1 MLDLK
6 ETIYKRKSIRKYKKE
21 MLSNEEIN
29 ELLEFISS
37 IKPLYED
44 IKVKFE
50 IVEKEKV
57 KSIFSWLS
65 EQILVAYSEEKEGY
79 NENIGF
85 IMQQIDL
92 YLQSKGIGSCWIG
105 LGKADSAYIDNND
118 SKLKFVIM
126 MTLGYPNEEFRK
138 DISEFK
144 RNKLSEISDLEDERL
159 EVARLAPSSINNQ
172 PWYFVHEE
180 NKIHTYVARRNIF
193 YKRAIENLLLIDTGI
208 ALAHIYVANK
218 DNFKFYKEME
228 IKEIKGYNY
237 LGSFTL
243 D

>member
-6 ETIYKRKSIRKYKKE
+6 DTIYKRKSIRKYKKE
-21 MLSNEEIN
+21 ALSNEKIN
-29 ELLEFISS
+29 ELLDFISTL
-37 IKPLYED
+37 KPLYED
-44 IKVKFE
+44 IKVNFE
-50 IVEKEKV
+50 IVEKSKV

-85 IMQQIDL
+85 MMQQIDL
-92 YLQSKGIGSCWIG
+92 YLQSKGLGSCWIG
-105 LGKADSAYIDNND
+105 LGKSDTAYIEKEDT
-118 SKLKFVIM
+118 KLKFVIM
-126 MTLGYPNEEFRK
+126 MTFGYKDEEFRK
-138 DISEFK
+138 DVSEFK
-144 RNKLSEISDLEDERL
+144 RNKLSEISDIIDERL

-172 PWYFVHEE
+172 PWYFTHEG
-180 NKIHTYVARRNIF
+180 NKIHTYVAHRNVF

-208 ALAHIYVANK
+208 ALAHIYIANK
-218 DNFKFYKEME
+218 EKFKFYKEME
-228 IKEIKGYNY
+228 IKDIKGYNY